1 MKFKMKN
8 NTLKTTIISTI
19 TILGLTL
26 FSNINSHQTQ
36 AAIINNDQAIYYA
49 PKLKHLYT
57 NYQHPTKQNKRK
69 QVLQKGTAWKIIKT
83 AIDNKG
89 NKWYDLG
96 KNQWVKVDKAITTKQ
111 VATQNS
117 QINQPAVSQAPK
129 TQVKPAIRTK
139 SVNKIHYTMP
149 ASEAAAKAWIANHE
163 SGGSYSARNGQYIGK
178 YQLAASYL
186 HGNYSAANQE
196 RVANQYVKAR
206 YGSWTNAMHHWQ
218 ANGSY

>member
-1 MKFKMKN
+1 MKN
-8 NTLKTTIISTI
+8 NTLKATIISTI

-26 FSNINSHQTQ
+26 FSNINSYQAQ
-36 AAIINNDQAIYYA
+36 AAIINNEQTIYYA
-49 PKLKHLYT
+49 PKTKHLYT
-57 NYQHPTKQNKRK
+57 DYQHPTKHNERK

-96 KNQWVKVDKAITTKQ
+96 KNQWVKVDKTATTNQ
-111 VATQNS
+111 VATQNN

-129 TQVKPAIRTK
+129 AQTAPITQTK
-139 SVNKIHYTMP
+139 SVNKVHY
-149 ASEAAAKAWIANHE
+149 AVSSSESAAKAWIANHE

-178 YQLAASYL
+178 YQLSASYL